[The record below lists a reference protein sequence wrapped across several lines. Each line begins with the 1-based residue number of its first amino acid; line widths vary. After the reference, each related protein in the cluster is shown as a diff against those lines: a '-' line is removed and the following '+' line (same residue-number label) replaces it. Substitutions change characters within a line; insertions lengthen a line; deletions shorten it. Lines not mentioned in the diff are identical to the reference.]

1 MAYFMDG
8 PFLTSQLEI
17 PLKDTKCLK
26 LQTNQI
32 SANLGNACVLRAKC
46 EYQGKVESYR
56 RPLFFHFCN
65 QSNPYCYMKK
75 KSYPMGPKHTQQRRI
90 SEFKRLPDFI
100 KYHHCLLW
108 HQIGNSSII
117 FYSLLQGSLWNIER
131 WNSFTWS

>member
-1 MAYFMDG
+1 MDG

-75 KSYPMGPKHTQQRRI
+75 NLIQWDQNTPNKEGFQSLKGSQISSNTIIAYFDTKLETQV
-90 SEFKRLPDFI
+90 
-100 KYHHCLLW
+100 
-108 HQIGNSSII
+108 
-117 FYSLLQGSLWNIER
+117 
-131 WNSFTWS
+131 